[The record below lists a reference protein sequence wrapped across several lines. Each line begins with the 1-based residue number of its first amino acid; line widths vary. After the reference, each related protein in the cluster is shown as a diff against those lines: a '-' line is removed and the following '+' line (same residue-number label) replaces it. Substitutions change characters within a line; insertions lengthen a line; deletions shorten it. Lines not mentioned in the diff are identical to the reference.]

1 MKHAYTLL
9 VLVSVLGLT
18 QCKNATETQA
28 GFLKPAA
35 FGKKAKKQNQVVD
48 LGTSYSA
55 KDYDRIN
62 DTARFLAGMPGGMNS
77 PFANQRRTS
86 AWQQHHASMDKMFD
100 YFARSRQ
107 SSILNWQG
115 SELGDVSNRNVFYPF
130 GGPDYLYAHAF
141 FPKAS
146 RYVLVGLEPVGSVPD
161 LAALSGA
168 DLSPS
173 LNNLKASMSSA
184 TNFSY
189 FITKDMRADLSR
201 TSIQGTLPIVMTFM
215 ARTGH
220 RIQSV
225 NKLSSPAPGFHILAT
240 GPSGGSKSVY
250 YFQKDLSNS
259 GISANS
265 SFLSFV
271 TSAGAPTTF
280 LKSAS
285 YLMHRNSFSNIR
297 SAILSRSYAVVQDP
311 SGVPFDAIAQ
321 SGYNVRLYGKYSGT
335 LDIFREH
342 YQPGLASGY
351 GSGQFQ
357 VKPLP
362 FGVGYKQTSLIVA
375 KRGVGLDPFLAQY

>member
-1 MKHAYTLL
+1 MKFAYTLL

-18 QCKNATETQA
+18 QCKNASQA
-28 GFLKPAA
+28 QGGFSKPAA
-35 FGKKAKKQNQVVD
+35 FGKKAKKQKHIVD

-55 KDYDRIN
+55 KNYDHIN
-62 DTARFLAGMPGGMNS
+62 DTARFLAGMPGGINS
-77 PFANQRRTS
+77 PLADQRRTS

-107 SSILNWQG
+107 SSIMSWQG

-130 GGPDYLYAHAF
+130 GGPDYLYAHTF
-141 FPKAS
+141 FPRAS

-161 LAALSGA
+161 IATLSGG
-168 DLSPS
+168 DLTPS

-201 TSIQGTLPIVMTFM
+201 TSINGTLPIVMTFM

-240 GPSGGSKSVY
+240 GPSGGTKSVY

-265 SFLSFV
+265 NFLSFV
-271 TSAGAPTTF
+271 TSVGAPTTF

-297 SAILSRSYAVVQDP
+297 NAILSRSYAVVQDP
-311 SGVPFDAIAQ
+311 SGIPFNAIAQ
-321 SGYNVRLYGKYSGT
+321 SGYNVRLYGQYSGT

-342 YQPGLASGY
+342 YQPELASGY
-351 GSGQFQ
+351 SSGQFR

-375 KRGVGLDPFLAQY
+375 KRGVSLDPILAQY